1 MKQNHPIFR
10 GIATALI
17 TPTTPTGIDYDRFGR
32 LIDWQIQQGINAL
45 VICGTTGESSTLT
58 DAEHRRAIAFA
69 CERVNGRVPVIAGT
83 GSNETDYAV
92 ELTKSA
98 CADGADA
105 VLVVTPYYNKTT
117 QRGLVTMYN
126 TIADASTKPV
136 ILYNVPS
143 RTGIGIEPATYV
155 KLAEHPNIAAIKEAN
170 SDISKIVETFSLVG
184 DRLDIYSG
192 NDDQI
197 VPILSMGG
205 AGCIS
210 VLSNVIPAETVAITQ
225 RFFAG
230 DVAGAAQLQCRYMP
244 LIRALF
250 CESNHGR
257 PGVLRQLPPP
267 PLGAHG
273 GRPLSGDA
281 PADAGAGAPGL
292 REEETMDIIVN
303 GARGRMGQEVCRL
316 LQEDGHRL
324 AAVARSGQD
333 GCYAR
338 LVDYTG
344 PADVVIDFSNHEGV
358 EELMAYCVQRGLPLV
373 AATTGYTPEEFQR
386 IQEGARTIPVFQSY
400 NMSIGVALLARL
412 VGQAAAIF
420 GGCDVEIVEAHHN
433 RKADAPSGTALLLA
447 DAVKA
452 RRPDAA
458 YVFGRA
464 GHHPRQPNEI
474 GIHSLRMGNVVGE
487 HEVIFATDNQ
497 TITLKHQAHDRALF
511 AEGALAAAD
520 FLQGQPAGL
529 YHMEDLLG
537 P

>member
-69 CERVNGRVPVIAGT
+69 CERVNGRVPVFAGT

-250 CESNHGR
+250 CESNPIPVKAAMAALGYCDNY
-257 PGVLRQLPPP
+257 LR
-267 PLGAHG
+267 
-273 GRPLSGDA
+273 
-281 PADAGAGAPGL
+281 
-292 REEETMDIIVN
+292 
-303 GARGRMGQEVCRL
+303 
-316 LQEDGHRL
+316 
-324 AAVARSGQD
+324 
-333 GCYAR
+333 
-338 LVDYTG
+338 
-344 PADVVIDFSNHEGV
+344 
-358 EELMAYCVQRGLPLV
+358 LPLV
-373 AATTGYTPEEFQR
+373 PMEEDHYQGMLQR
-386 IQEGARTIPVFQSY
+386 MRELGLPV
-400 NMSIGVALLARL
+400 
-412 VGQAAAIF
+412 
-420 GGCDVEIVEAHHN
+420 
-433 RKADAPSGTALLLA
+433 
-447 DAVKA
+447 
-452 RRPDAA
+452 
-458 YVFGRA
+458 
-464 GHHPRQPNEI
+464 
-474 GIHSLRMGNVVGE
+474 
-487 HEVIFATDNQ
+487 
-497 TITLKHQAHDRALF
+497 
-511 AEGALAAAD
+511 
-520 FLQGQPAGL
+520 
-529 YHMEDLLG
+529 
-537 P
+537 

>member
-1 MKQNHPIFR
+1 MLSSSYPRIACLIFLLLFWAAGR
-10 GIATALI
+10 SGRTFQYAGGTYHETEPSHLPRHCHR
-17 TPTTPTGIDYDRFGR
+17 TDHPTTPTGIDYDRFGR

-250 CESNHGR
+250 CESNPIPVKAAMAALGYCDNY
-257 PGVLRQLPPP
+257 LR
-267 PLGAHG
+267 
-273 GRPLSGDA
+273 
-281 PADAGAGAPGL
+281 
-292 REEETMDIIVN
+292 
-303 GARGRMGQEVCRL
+303 
-316 LQEDGHRL
+316 
-324 AAVARSGQD
+324 
-333 GCYAR
+333 
-338 LVDYTG
+338 
-344 PADVVIDFSNHEGV
+344 
-358 EELMAYCVQRGLPLV
+358 LPLV
-373 AATTGYTPEEFQR
+373 PMEEDHYQGMLQR
-386 IQEGARTIPVFQSY
+386 MRELGLPV
-400 NMSIGVALLARL
+400 
-412 VGQAAAIF
+412 
-420 GGCDVEIVEAHHN
+420 
-433 RKADAPSGTALLLA
+433 
-447 DAVKA
+447 
-452 RRPDAA
+452 
-458 YVFGRA
+458 
-464 GHHPRQPNEI
+464 
-474 GIHSLRMGNVVGE
+474 
-487 HEVIFATDNQ
+487 
-497 TITLKHQAHDRALF
+497 
-511 AEGALAAAD
+511 
-520 FLQGQPAGL
+520 
-529 YHMEDLLG
+529 
-537 P
+537 

>member
-105 VLVVTPYYNKTT
+105 VLVVTPYYNKAT

-250 CESNHGR
+250 CESNPIPVKAAMAALGYCDNY
-257 PGVLRQLPPP
+257 LR
-267 PLGAHG
+267 
-273 GRPLSGDA
+273 
-281 PADAGAGAPGL
+281 
-292 REEETMDIIVN
+292 
-303 GARGRMGQEVCRL
+303 
-316 LQEDGHRL
+316 
-324 AAVARSGQD
+324 
-333 GCYAR
+333 
-338 LVDYTG
+338 
-344 PADVVIDFSNHEGV
+344 
-358 EELMAYCVQRGLPLV
+358 LPLV
-373 AATTGYTPEEFQR
+373 PMEEDHYQGMLQR
-386 IQEGARTIPVFQSY
+386 MRELGLPV
-400 NMSIGVALLARL
+400 
-412 VGQAAAIF
+412 
-420 GGCDVEIVEAHHN
+420 
-433 RKADAPSGTALLLA
+433 
-447 DAVKA
+447 
-452 RRPDAA
+452 
-458 YVFGRA
+458 
-464 GHHPRQPNEI
+464 
-474 GIHSLRMGNVVGE
+474 
-487 HEVIFATDNQ
+487 
-497 TITLKHQAHDRALF
+497 
-511 AEGALAAAD
+511 
-520 FLQGQPAGL
+520 
-529 YHMEDLLG
+529 
-537 P
+537 

>member
-250 CESNHGR
+250 CESNPIPVKAAMAALGYCDNY
-257 PGVLRQLPPP
+257 LR
-267 PLGAHG
+267 
-273 GRPLSGDA
+273 
-281 PADAGAGAPGL
+281 
-292 REEETMDIIVN
+292 
-303 GARGRMGQEVCRL
+303 
-316 LQEDGHRL
+316 
-324 AAVARSGQD
+324 
-333 GCYAR
+333 
-338 LVDYTG
+338 
-344 PADVVIDFSNHEGV
+344 
-358 EELMAYCVQRGLPLV
+358 LPLV
-373 AATTGYTPEEFQR
+373 PME
-386 IQEGARTIPVFQSY
+386 
-400 NMSIGVALLARL
+400 
-412 VGQAAAIF
+412 
-420 GGCDVEIVEAHHN
+420 
-433 RKADAPSGTALLLA
+433 
-447 DAVKA
+447 
-452 RRPDAA
+452 
-458 YVFGRA
+458 
-464 GHHPRQPNEI
+464 
-474 GIHSLRMGNVVGE
+474 
-487 HEVIFATDNQ
+487 
-497 TITLKHQAHDRALF
+497 
-511 AEGALAAAD
+511 
-520 FLQGQPAGL
+520 
-529 YHMEDLLG
+529 EDLYQGMLQRMRELG
-537 P
+537 LPV